1 MKILI
6 LGSTG
11 FLGSHILDLL
21 DNKHQ
26 PYGRNY
32 DLTDYESGRA
42 IFNRERPDVVINCAG
57 FNGGIEYNRLYPA
70 DILSK
75 NTLIC
80 DNVHKLCVQYNA
92 SKLISIISSCAYPD
106 GLNLINEEDLFG
118 GEPNASIRAHAYAKR
133 YCQLAAQYYNEQYK
147 LNSVCVGLT
156 NLFGPRATF
165 NPERSKVVEAV
176 IRKCVEGQINNTS
189 TIEFWGTGSPL
200 REFMYVKDA
209 ARAIL
214 SAVNYDD
221 STKPLNI
228 GSGEEISIKD
238 LVLMT
243 AKLSNYN
250 GRIRWIKE
258 KGDGQ
263 MKKLLNSSNMPL
275 YYNEPLTE
283 FEDALM
289 ETIEWYKQNRE
300 YANAKK

>member
-1 MKILI
+1 MKILV

-26 PYGRNY
+26 AYGKNY
-32 DLTDYESGRA
+32 DLTNYEAGRA
-42 IFNRERPDVVINCAG
+42 VFNTERPNVVINCAG

-75 NTLIC
+75 NTLIT
-80 DNVHKLCVQYNA
+80 DNVHKLCQQYGVD
-92 SKLISIISSCAYPD
+92 KLISIISSCAFPD
-106 GLNLINEEDLFG
+106 GLNLINEEDLFS
-118 GEPNASIRAHAYAKR
+118 GEPNSSIRAHAYAKR

-176 IRKCVEGQINNTS
+176 IRKCVEGQINETQ
-189 TIEFWGTGSPL
+189 TLEFWGTGAPL

-209 ARAIL
+209 AQAIL
-214 SAVNYDD
+214 SSISYND

-228 GSGEEISIKD
+228 GTGSEISIKN
-238 LVLMT
+238 LVTLV
-243 AKLSNYN
+243 AKLSDFK
-250 GRIRWIKE
+250 GRIRWLKE

-263 MKKLLNSSNMPL
+263 MKKLLNSSNMTE
-275 YYNEPLTE
+275 YYSQPLTP
-283 FEDALM
+283 FEDALQ
-289 ETIEWYKQNRE
+289 ETIDWYKNNRE